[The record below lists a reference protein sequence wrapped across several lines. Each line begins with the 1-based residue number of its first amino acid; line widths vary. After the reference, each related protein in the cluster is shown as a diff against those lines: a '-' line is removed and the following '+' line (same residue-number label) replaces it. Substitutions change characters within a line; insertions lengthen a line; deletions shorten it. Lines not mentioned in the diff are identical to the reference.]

1 MVQYIKGFEINRDK
15 VATIVPCD
23 KVDVA
28 ITIILEQCLDRADF
42 KYIACGYREGHKVTW
57 PLVIVLDDG
66 FDEQA
71 LRKRPLGKIHQS
83 VQWVMDVLDGPDVWE
98 RSG

>member
-15 VATIVPCD
+15 VATIVPCA

-28 ITIILEQCLDRADF
+28 INIIIEQYLDRAGF
-42 KYIACGYREGHKVTW
+42 KYIACGLREGHRVNW

-71 LRKRPLGKIHQS
+71 LRESPLGEIHWS

-98 RSG
+98 RSA